1 MFMSKLAVD
10 HLNLMFL
17 NIKILSLFIVY
28 HKTGTEPWARKL
40 TMS

>member
-17 NIKILSLFIVY
+17 KIKILSLVIVY
-28 HKTGTEPWARKL
+28 HKTCTEPWARKL